1 MNEINKT
8 IGILTLWESSDNY
21 GQQLQCWALQREL
34 VKLGQSPYL
43 IRYDTSLKIGGKA
56 KLLHN
61 LKRLIKFFLTH
72 IIMSK
77 NRLKVTND
85 QVQEYNT
92 KNEIRKF
99 KEFRDS
105 NIIQSQAFY
114 KNIKELR
121 KQPPKAD
128 IYIVGSDQVWSYPLS
143 YEESKAY
150 FLDFGPS
157 NVKRIAYA
165 ASFSLPSYPEN
176 LKRILKKLL
185 EKFDAIS
192 VREKTGVNICR
203 DIGVEAQLV
212 LDPTLL
218 LSKNDY
224 LSLAR
229 RNDANTQP
237 FIYVYHLNINS
248 EEDLKVKEIK
258 ALIHN
263 ERLLIKATTS
273 SGQIVGKELLDFA
286 KYEYCTIPQWI
297 NNIEN
302 AEFVIT
308 TSFHGVAFCLL
319 MHTNFIWIPLIGRSG
334 RGNSRVED
342 LLTILALED
351 HIYSDNVSIQ
361 SAYDSEI
368 DWSLIDSKLK
378 NIRNTSIKF
387 IRTSIGL

>member
-150 FLDFGPS
+150 FLDFGSS

-176 LKRILKKLL
+176 LKRILKKQL

-203 DIGVEAQLV
+203 DIDVEAQLV

-224 LSLAR
+224 LS
-229 RNDANTQP
+229 
-237 FIYVYHLNINS
+237 
-248 EEDLKVKEIK
+248 K
-258 ALIHN
+258 
-263 ERLLIKATTS
+263 
-273 SGQIVGKELLDFA
+273 
-286 KYEYCTIPQWI
+286 
-297 NNIEN
+297 
-302 AEFVIT
+302 
-308 TSFHGVAFCLL
+308 
-319 MHTNFIWIPLIGRSG
+319 
-334 RGNSRVED
+334 
-342 LLTILALED
+342 
-351 HIYSDNVSIQ
+351 
-361 SAYDSEI
+361 
-368 DWSLIDSKLK
+368 
-378 NIRNTSIKF
+378 
-387 IRTSIGL
+387 